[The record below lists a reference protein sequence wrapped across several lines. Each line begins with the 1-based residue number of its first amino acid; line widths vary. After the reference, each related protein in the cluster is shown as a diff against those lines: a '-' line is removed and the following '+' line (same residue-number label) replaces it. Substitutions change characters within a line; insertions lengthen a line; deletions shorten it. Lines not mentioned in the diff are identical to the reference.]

1 MKIKNLLI
9 LVATIMVPMVNMC
22 FVSCGSDEDAQPQVS
37 NEIIGSWI
45 EEGID
50 PNGYEVFHMDFTANT
65 FEEYVTYE
73 GKKSTKTYTG
83 TWTYNKPLLSL
94 KYFDGE
100 EDTVQV
106 HENRF
111 SIDEITFIKNKN

>member
-1 MKIKNLLI
+1 
-9 LVATIMVPMVNMC
+9 
-22 FVSCGSDEDAQPQVS
+22 
-37 NEIIGSWI
+37 
-45 EEGID
+45 
-50 PNGYEVFHMDFTANT
+50 MDFTANT

-100 EDTVQV
+100 EYTAQV